1 MYQSQ
6 ETSSNPTSKYVY
18 FAARKLY
25 ETRST
30 TFWSY
35 YKMPV
40 CILLG
45 HMENITERNLKDGLL
60 QRWIWRQTVWGSERW
75 KEARNFCQNL
85 CVRLEFTF
93 LTQSQIHPDKYNQ
106 RELRFK
112 EILYTSGSKKV
123 WQERFPEHPFKCLD
137 SFVYSSFDVSTLIWQ
152 LCHTICCHLL
162 HTNKKNKYTSNDRET
177 WRTVDTEVIWG
188 ELEVIWGGDNSDSA
202 STQPRSL
209 QSD

>member
-6 ETSSNPTSKYVY
+6 ETSSNSTWKYVY

-30 TFWSY
+30 TFWS
-35 YKMPV
+35 V

-45 HMENITERNLKDGLL
+45 HVENITERNLKDGLL
-60 QRWIWRQTVWGSERW
+60 QHWIWRQTVWGSERW

-112 EILYTSGSKKV
+112 ATLGNLVLQHSQGRCNQTNWRRKSTCIWKSRYTHTLVNINSHGLEDFHFTLSN
-123 WQERFPEHPFKCLD
+123 LD
-137 SFVYSSFDVSTLIWQ
+137 W
-152 LCHTICCHLL
+152 
-162 HTNKKNKYTSNDRET
+162 NN
-177 WRTVDTEVIWG
+177 W
-188 ELEVIWGGDNSDSA
+188 
-202 STQPRSL
+202 
-209 QSD
+209 

>member
-1 MYQSQ
+1 MASWPGRSIFLETSFYFMNINMYQSQ
-6 ETSSNPTSKYVY
+6 ETSSNSTWKYVY

-60 QRWIWRQTVWGSERW
+60 QHWIWRQTVWGSERW

-112 EILYTSGSKKV
+112 A
-123 WQERFPEHPFKCLD
+123 
-137 SFVYSSFDVSTLIWQ
+137 TLGNLVHI
-152 LCHTICCHLL
+152 
-162 HTNKKNKYTSNDRET
+162 
-177 WRTVDTEVIWG
+177 G
-188 ELEVIWGGDNSDSA
+188 
-202 STQPRSL
+202 L
-209 QSD
+209 QKSVTGRVP